1 MLPEQ
6 VKKEKETL
14 WRVIMC
20 CNSDFFVSYFS
31 CCFTLYMISVQVRSW
46 RWWIAG
52 LCDDEHFAGAAL
64 VLRDVDLCEPQK
76 LRAIFTYDW

>member
-46 RWWIAG
+46 R
-52 LCDDEHFAGAAL
+52 
-64 VLRDVDLCEPQK
+64 
-76 LRAIFTYDW
+76 